1 MPRAAI
7 VLSGCGVFDGSE
19 IHEAVS
25 VLVHLCR
32 AGADVSF
39 YAPDIQAPV
48 VNHFTGKAEPDQM
61 RSVLAESARIARG
74 RIKPLAELRASAA
87 DAVFFPGGFG
97 AAKNL
102 CDFASKGADCRVNP
116 EVERVVREFHH
127 AKKPIAMCCIA
138 PVIAARVLGAAVKD
152 GCRLTVGG
160 KSDAS
165 AAVEKMGA
173 RHVAAPVEGAVVD
186 EANLLV
192 TSPAYMCDAAPHEV
206 YEGIGAMVEK
216 TLELAAAGAHTGAR

>member
-25 VLVHLCR
+25 VFVHLSR
-32 AGADVSF
+32 AGAEVSF
-39 YAPDIQAPV
+39 YAPDVQAPV
-48 VNHFTGKAEPDQM
+48 VNHLTGKPEAGQT

-74 RIKPLAELRASAA
+74 KIKPLADLKAGSA

-102 CDFASKGADCRVNP
+102 CDFANKGAACTVHP
-116 EVERVVREFHH
+116 EVERVVKEFHA

-138 PVIAARVLGAAVKD
+138 PVIAARVLGAED
-152 GCRLTVGG
+152 RGGCRLTVGG
-160 KSDAS
+160 ASDAS

-173 RHVAAPVEGAVVD
+173 RHVASPVEGAVVD

-216 TLELAAAGAHTGAR
+216 TLELAGAHARAR